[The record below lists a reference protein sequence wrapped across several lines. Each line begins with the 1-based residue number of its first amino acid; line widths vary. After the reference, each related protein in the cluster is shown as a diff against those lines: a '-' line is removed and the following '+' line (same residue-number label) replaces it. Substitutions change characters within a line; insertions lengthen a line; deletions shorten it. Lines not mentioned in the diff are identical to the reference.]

1 MDEPKVIY
9 EDDGLIALV
18 KPAGLLVHVAPVRSD
33 NAKFEQPTLVDWL
46 LKNYPEVGK
55 VGDDP
60 VMRPGLVHRLDK
72 DTSGIMVVARRQE
85 DFEYLKNL
93 FKTKN
98 IQKTYLA
105 LGWGRAK
112 EDRGAITA
120 PIGIKSGTTKRSIRS
135 SKMVKP
141 AETDY
146 EVLAR
151 AQAPEDESI
160 TTSLFKV
167 LPRTGRTHQIR
178 VHLAS
183 IGHSIVGDPLY
194 GPRKPR
200 LVAPRLMLH
209 ALAIEFERRPGE
221 RLSLEA
227 APDDI
232 FSKFLA
238 RCGYPQGNQ
247 EYGV

>member
-1 MDEPKVIY
+1 MSSSEPRVIY
-9 EDDGLIALV
+9 EDDGLVAVI
-18 KPAGLLVHVAPVRSD
+18 KPAGLLVHLAPVRAD
-33 NAKFEQPTLVDWL
+33 NKNFAQATLVDWL
-46 LKNYPEVGK
+46 RARYPEVNK

-60 VMRPGLVHRLDK
+60 KTRPGLVHRLDK
-72 DTSGIMVVARRQE
+72 DTSGIMIVARRQE

-93 FKTKN
+93 FKEKK

-120 PIGIKSGTTKRSIRS
+120 PIGIKSGTTRRSVRS
-135 SKMVKP
+135 SKMAKS

-146 EVLAR
+146 EVLGR
-151 AQAPEDESI
+151 GQAAEDESI
-160 TTSLFKV
+160 LTSLFRV

-183 IGHSIVGDPLY
+183 IGHPIVGDPLY

-200 LVAPRLMLH
+200 LIAPRLMLH
-209 ALAIEFERRPGE
+209 ALAVEFERRPGE
-221 RLSLEA
+221 RLMLEA
-227 APDDI
+227 PPDPE
-232 FSKFLA
+232 FNAFLA
-238 RCGYPQGNQ
+238 RCGYPQ
-247 EYGV
+247 